1 MLNVS
6 PKAVGSVPV
15 SFGGYQVFET
25 AFGFCGAG
33 WSEAGLARFILPAP
47 DAGSVER
54 LLKRRFP
61 DGNATQPTGALAN
74 LAVAVRRYFDGVQQD
89 FSRVPLDLSGISP
102 FHQTLYTAMRGLSY
116 GETTTYGALCE
127 SVGFPKATRETGAA
141 MGKNPIPLII
151 PCHRVLAA
159 GGKIGGFSAHGG
171 ITTKQK
177 MLALENARS
186 PNADEAQGTFAF

>member
-1 MLNVS
+1 MTS
-6 PKAVGSVPV
+6 SA
-15 SFGGYQVFET
+15 YHVFET

-33 WSEAGLARFILPAP
+33 WSEAGLARFILPTPEAEP
-47 DAGSVER
+47 VER
-54 LLKRRFP
+54 LLKQRLPVSR
-61 DGNATQPTGALAN
+61 AAQPAGAMADL
-74 LAVAVRRYFDGVQQD
+74 VAAAQRYFDGSQES
-89 FSRVPLDLSGISP
+89 FSSVPLDLSGVSP
-102 FHQTLYTAMRGLSY
+102 FHHALYTAMRRLAY

-141 MGKNPIPLII
+141 MGQNPVPLII

-159 GGKIGGFSAHGG
+159 GGRIGGFSAHGG

-186 PNADEAQGTFAF
+186 PNALPAQGAFSF

>member
-1 MLNVS
+1 MS
-6 PKAVGSVPV
+6 S
-15 SFGGYQVFET
+15 SGYQVFET

-33 WSEAGLARFILPAP
+33 WSASGLARFILPTP
-47 DAGSVER
+47 DAEAVER

-61 DGNATQPTGALAN
+61 DCKATQAAGAMAN
-74 LAVAVRRYFDGVQQD
+74 LIAAAQSYFNGNQED
-89 FSRVPLDLSGISP
+89 FSKVPLDLSGINP
-102 FHQTLYTAMRGLSY
+102 FHRTLYTAMRHLSY

-141 MGKNPIPLII
+141 MGRNPIPLII

-186 PNADEAQGTFAF
+186 PDAIDAQGTFAF